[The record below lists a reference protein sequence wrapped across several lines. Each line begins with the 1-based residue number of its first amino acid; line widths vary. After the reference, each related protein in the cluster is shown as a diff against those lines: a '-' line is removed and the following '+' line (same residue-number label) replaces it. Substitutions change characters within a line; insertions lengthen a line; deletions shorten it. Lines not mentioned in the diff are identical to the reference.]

1 MNEAERQQGD
11 VVVYDPKGLPVPG
24 ATLLAPHKAKYLLAE
39 DNNVNVRLFV
49 RHMNSLT
56 LQNTYQIAWNG
67 QQAVDI
73 YKANPEQCRMIF
85 MDISMPV
92 MGGMQASLLIRD
104 FEKENELK
112 PAVIVG
118 LMASMIESENRR
130 MVEQFGMDVCLRK
143 PVRFESLRKILE
155 EWPIEVKTEDL
166 SVQIQ

>member
-1 MNEAERQQGD
+1 MSEPDSQQD
-11 VVVYDPKGLPVPG
+11 AVVIYDPKGLPVPG
-24 ATLLAPHKAKYLLAE
+24 ATLRTTSKARYLLAE

-49 RHMNSLT
+49 RHMNNFN
-56 LQNTYQIAWNG
+56 LQHTYQLAWNG

-73 YKANPEQCRMIF
+73 YKANPEQCKMIF

-104 FEKENELK
+104 FEKENGLK

-118 LMASMIESENRR
+118 VMASMIESENRR

-143 PVRFESLRKILE
+143 PVRFESLRKILK
-155 EWPIEVKTEDL
+155 EWPVEVKTEDL
-166 SVQIQ
+166 SV